1 MEATAKIQENHT
13 GAESLAEQ
21 LQNYL
26 NLHNLKPASIA
37 PDVGYSRVSITRYLS
52 GTYGSDV
59 SGIERNVARFLSEHT
74 DNVVEIPAAAQK
86 KAQKPRFFESRDA
99 KAVLG
104 VCQSCQEYV
113 SMGVVTAS
121 SGLGKTHAL
130 REYAKL
136 PHVVYIECGGSMCR
150 SDIVNAIENGVG
162 LPHRRGTVWQRE
174 EAIFEFFNY
183 NKGYLLIID
192 EADKLINNRQF
203 SKIEVL
209 REIYDHSSVGIVFAG
224 EPELIVLIKTY
235 LDRIAKRTVFK
246 AELKGLA
253 PSEVEDYLNDFDVAP
268 DAMLEFKSRAC
279 GTRRSCFRLLDRTLS
294 NVQRILEGREDQTI
308 TAKVVEQASAMMML

>member
-1 MEATAKIQENHT
+1 MEAAAKIPEKNIGETNLVQ
-13 GAESLAEQ
+13 Q

-26 NLHNLKPASIA
+26 KLHNLKPSSIA
-37 PDVGYSRVSITRYLS
+37 SEVGYSRVSITRYLS

-74 DNVVEIPAAAQK
+74 DNIVEIPTAVPK

-150 SDIVNAIENGVG
+150 SDIVNTIENAIG
-162 LPHRRGTVWQRE
+162 LPHRRGTVW
-174 EAIFEFFNY
+174 
-183 NKGYLLIID
+183 
-192 EADKLINNRQF
+192 
-203 SKIEVL
+203 
-209 REIYDHSSVGIVFAG
+209 
-224 EPELIVLIKTY
+224 
-235 LDRIAKRTVFK
+235 
-246 AELKGLA
+246 
-253 PSEVEDYLNDFDVAP
+253 
-268 DAMLEFKSRAC
+268 
-279 GTRRSCFRLLDRTLS
+279 
-294 NVQRILEGREDQTI
+294 
-308 TAKVVEQASAMMML
+308 